1 MEFKGTSG
9 KWFVDVDE
17 SGKNEY
23 DVLCNVI
30 STVTDGGL
38 KIVGLAEVFGDD
50 EQAKANAKLIAS
62 APELLKTLNLF
73 VKEFEY
79 ENATE
84 YQCGLFYE
92 AKELIKKITE

>member
-9 KWFVDVDE
+9 KWFIDIDE

-30 STVTDGGL
+30 STVTDSGL
-38 KIVGLAEVFGDD
+38 KVVGVAEVFGDNT
-50 EQAKANAKLIAS
+50 EAKANTKVIAS
-62 APELLKTLNLF
+62 APELLKTLSLF
-73 VKEFEY
+73 VREFEY